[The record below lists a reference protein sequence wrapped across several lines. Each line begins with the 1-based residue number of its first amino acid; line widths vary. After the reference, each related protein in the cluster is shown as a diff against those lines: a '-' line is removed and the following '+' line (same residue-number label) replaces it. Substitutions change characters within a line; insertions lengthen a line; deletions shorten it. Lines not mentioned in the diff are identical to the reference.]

1 MTGRTVRFDPH
12 VHTDASHDATGSVEE
27 VLDRCEEA
35 ALDAVAITDHDT
47 AVAARRALEV
57 ADRYDVVVVP
67 GVEISTAAGHLLA
80 LGVEREPPAGRPFAA
95 TVEWVRE
102 RGGLAIVP
110 HPFQRTRHGVPE
122 RAIRDCDGIET
133 RNAWAVTGVR
143 NRRAAAFARREGYPA
158 LGASDAHWPA
168 TVATA
173 HTAVSVEGVATADR
187 VLGAIADGRCRPAGR
202 TASNGAYLRKTAEN
216 VRRTT
221 RVSRRRFGALADRLR
236 TRPTGSTGRDR

>member
-1 MTGRTVRFDPH
+1 MTARTVRFDPH

-27 VLDRCEEA
+27 VLARCEEGS
-35 ALDAVAITDHDT
+35 LDAVAITDHDT

-67 GVEISTAAGHLLA
+67 GAEISTAAGHLLA
-80 LGVEREPPAGRPFAA
+80 LGVERDPPVGRPFAA

-110 HPFQRTRHGVPE
+110 HPFQRSRHGVPE
-122 RAIRDCDGIET
+122 RVIEDCDGIEVH
-133 RNAWAVTGVR
+133 NAWAVTGVR
-143 NRRAAAFARREGYPA
+143 NRRAAAFARREGHPA
-158 LGASDAHWPA
+158 LGASDAHSPA

-187 VLGAIADGRCRPAGR
+187 LLEAIAAGRCRPAGG
-202 TASNGAYLRKTAEN
+202 TATNGAYLRKTAEN
-216 VRRTT
+216 VRRAT
-221 RVSRRRFGALADRLR
+221 RAGCRRVGGLLARVRPGA
-236 TRPTGSTGRDR
+236 PGRSNRS